1 MSPMMSFFQ
10 HFRYASPYWLW
21 LLVPA
26 IALFF
31 LRRGRGAEATLIFSS
46 LQYLVSLGQKLRQGP
61 GAFSIPLAILSLI
74 FAIFAL
80 ARPVWRIDYL
90 NRTASGID
98 IVIAF
103 DVSLSME
110 IDDFLTA
117 DGRPLQRLNA
127 AKSVVNSFVRNRP
140 DDRIGLVVFSGQ
152 PYHISPITLDHEWL
166 LNGLERVKL
175 THNRYGGADGTVRE
189 QGTAIGSAISAAG
202 TRLTARDAKSKIIVL
217 ITDGAS
223 NSGKIAPIDAAKY
236 AADLGIKIYTVALG
250 TKDGRVSTNIHRF
263 PRQEFD
269 LPTLQEVSRLTKGE
283 SYWAQT
289 NAELKNTF
297 RTIDKLEKTESKS
310 YTVSEDRELFL
321 WFLIPSLLFA
331 LASAITQALTP
342 PPSVIAAS
350 S

>member
-1 MSPMMSFFQ
+1 MTDFLE
-10 HFRYASPYWLW
+10 HFRFASPYWL
-21 LLVPA
+21 LLLLPA
-26 IALFF
+26 IVMLF

-61 GAFSIPLAILSLI
+61 GSLSIPLTLVALI
-74 FAIFAL
+74 FTCL
-80 ARPVWRIDYL
+80 STARPVWRIDYQ

-110 IDDFLTA
+110 IDDFFTP
-117 DGRPLQRLNA
+117 DGYPMQRLIA

-152 PYHISPITLDHEWL
+152 PYHISPITLDHDWL
-166 LNGLERVKL
+166 LDGLERVKL
-175 THNRYGGADGTVRE
+175 QKNSNGEGDGTVRE

-217 ITDGAS
+217 ITDGAN
-223 NSGKIAPIDAAKY
+223 NSGKISPIDAAKY
-236 AADLGIKIYTVALG
+236 AADLGIKIYTIALG
-250 TKDGRVSTNIHRF
+250 TKDGRVSNNIQRF

-297 RTIDKLEKTESKS
+297 QTIDKLEKTESKS
-310 YTVSEDRELFL
+310 YTVSEDRELFP
-321 WFLIPSLLFA
+321 WFLWPA
-331 LASAITQALTP
+331 LTLVLAAALVSALTP
-342 PPSVIAAS
+342 PPSPT
-350 S
+350 